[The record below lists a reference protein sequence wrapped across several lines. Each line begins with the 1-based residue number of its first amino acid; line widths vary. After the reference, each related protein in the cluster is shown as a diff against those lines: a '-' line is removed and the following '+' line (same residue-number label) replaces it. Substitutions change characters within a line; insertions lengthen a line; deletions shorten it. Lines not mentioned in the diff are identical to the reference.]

1 MYYMNNIAVKSN
13 IDLSLAVKNKIASN
27 IFLNFL
33 NIYKK
38 HFLWGGGANPLPPS
52 GLGPVTG
59 HSKLY
64 LPRFMV
70 LWNCRNL
77 LTSAGK
83 NTIYVRE
90 R

>member
-27 IFLNFL
+27 IFLNIL
-33 NIYKK
+33 NINK
-38 HFLWGGGANPLPPS
+38 HFLWGGGTNPLPPS

-59 HSKLY
+59 RSKLY
-64 LPRFMV
+64 LPRFRV

-77 LTSAGK
+77 ITSAG
-83 NTIYVRE
+83 
-90 R
+90 